1 MSARICSRKKWVTR
15 QSTEVNLDIA
25 RWATKDLG
33 GIPPTDKK
41 NMVVPGIS
49 LGKVLACGL

>member
-33 GIPPTDKK
+33 GILPTDKK
-41 NMVVPGIS
+41 IWWSPEYPWGRFLPV
-49 LGKVLACGL
+49 A